1 MVEWAAGLQ
10 WNGTRANLFFDLYF
24 SAATLFTLAPGEP
37 WNVGSK
43 YITVLEAGI
52 GFSMLGLVIAYLPV
66 LYQSFSSREV
76 EISLLDAR
84 AGSPPSAVELI
95 RREGTNALRLEKQLA
110 TWEHWAAELLETHI
124 AYPMLAYFRS
134 QHTNQSWLAALT
146 SIIDASLLVVVAG
159 DGDLQRQA
167 ELTFAMARHAL
178 VDLATIFE
186 TPPEKDFTRLPA
198 GAFSQLRCLLSTH
211 TTVIQAERITEDT
224 VNQLRNLYEPYAQAL
239 AQHFLMALPAWI
251 PSAGASDNWQT
262 TRWGRTANPF
272 AVSDPF
278 RVHADED

>member
-1 MVEWAAGLQ
+1 
-10 WNGTRANLFFDLYF
+10 
-24 SAATLFTLAPGEP
+24 
-37 WNVGSK
+37 
-43 YITVLEAGI
+43 
-52 GFSMLGLVIAYLPV
+52 MLGLVIGYLPV

-95 RREGTNALRLEKQLA
+95 RREGTNPMRLETQLA
-110 TWEHWAAELLETHI
+110 TWEHWAAELLETHL

-146 SIIDASLLVVVAG
+146 SIVDASLLVIVAG
-159 DGDLQRQA
+159 SGDLKRQA

-178 VDLATIFE
+178 VDLATIFG
-186 TPPEKDFTRLPA
+186 TPPEKDLNRLPA
-198 GAFSQLRCLLSTH
+198 GALSQVRSLLSSGS
-211 TTVIQAERITEDT
+211 TVIRAERLAEDT

-239 AQHFLMALPAWI
+239 AQHFLMALPPWI
-251 PSAGASDNWQT
+251 PPSGGTDNWQT
-262 TRWGRTANPF
+262 TRWGRTSNPF